1 LPPVTLD
8 AAKSVKLTVRS
19 PAPIILK
26 ERRISGLRKQGMGPI
41 RNQFILDRGRKSPS
55 RRIQFFFRL
64 VLFFA
69 LIAVA
74 RPAWSQPAEP
84 LPADDAALPSA
95 PEAQATAAQQTPEHN
110 PPGSIHGVVVDRD
123 GTACEGAHISLTQ
136 AGPSAPTVK
145 LAISGSD
152 GRFVFGDL
160 PAGSFTITIFSEG
173 FATQI
178 FSGFLH
184 QGESYEAPPVK
195 LLVTAAQSEV
205 RVSAS
210 RQDVAQE
217 LFKEEEQQ
225 RVLAFIP
232 NFYVAYSP
240 DAPPLTSRQK
250 FHLAWKSSVDPIML
264 LSTGFFAGIEQ
275 ADNSYKGYGQG
286 AQGYAKRY
294 AANYAD
300 NFIGTMIGGAIL
312 PSLLKQDPRY
322 FYKGTGS
329 TRSRIFYAVA
339 NAVICKGDNGH
350 WQPNYSSLSASL
362 AAGGISNLY
371 YPSADRNGVSLTFE
385 NSGIGI
391 ASGAVENL
399 FQEFVVRKLT
409 PKLTNFGGSKP

>member
-1 LPPVTLD
+1 
-8 AAKSVKLTVRS
+8 
-19 PAPIILK
+19 
-26 ERRISGLRKQGMGPI
+26 
-41 RNQFILDRGRKSPS
+41 
-55 RRIQFFFRL
+55 
-64 VLFFA
+64 
-69 LIAVA
+69 
-74 RPAWSQPAEP
+74 
-84 LPADDAALPSA
+84 LPSA
-95 PEAQATAAQQTPEHN
+95 PEAQATAAQQAPEHN

-123 GTACEGAHISLTQ
+123 GTACEGAHVSLTQ
-136 AGPSAPTVK
+136 AGPAAPAARV
-145 LAISGSD
+145 AISGSD

-210 RQDVAQE
+210 RQEVAQE

-329 TRSRIFYAVA
+329 TRSRIFYSVA
-339 NAVICKGDNGH
+339 NSVICKGDNGH

-371 YPSADRNGVSLTFE
+371 YPAADRNGVSLTFE
-385 NSGIGI
+385 NFGIGI
-391 ASGAVENL
+391 ASSAVENL

>member
-195 LLVTAAQSEV
+195 LLVKA
-205 RVSAS
+205 
-210 RQDVAQE
+210 
-217 LFKEEEQQ
+217 KC
-225 RVLAFIP
+225 
-232 NFYVAYSP
+232 AY
-240 DAPPLTSRQK
+240 RRRGR
-250 FHLAWKSSVDPIML
+250 M
-264 LSTGFFAGIEQ
+264 
-275 ADNSYKGYGQG
+275 
-286 AQGYAKRY
+286 
-294 AANYAD
+294 
-300 NFIGTMIGGAIL
+300 
-312 PSLLKQDPRY
+312 
-322 FYKGTGS
+322 
-329 TRSRIFYAVA
+329 
-339 NAVICKGDNGH
+339 
-350 WQPNYSSLSASL
+350 
-362 AAGGISNLY
+362 
-371 YPSADRNGVSLTFE
+371 
-385 NSGIGI
+385 
-391 ASGAVENL
+391 
-399 FQEFVVRKLT
+399 
-409 PKLTNFGGSKP
+409 